1 MSKSKRAPVNVAPPK
16 GPAMPPEVP
25 EVLPPDGWVKRSPLG
40 FLGYAGG
47 DLARLGDVLVW
58 MERTKGLPR
67 AVAVR
72 ELVRDMP
79 EDVMASLYYISR
91 ADEFGGERYAD
102 LMPPDSTFSGL
113 GSLPSPPWRSEQEH
127 QTALEAV
134 RLARNPNAK
143 TGRAALAEC
152 LKRWATAP
160 VMEQTDPV
168 NNPTHHVAR
177 LAVPMAKAYQWWG
190 YGQLAAP
197 AGADTEADSEPDV
210 STWEKVVAFNSDRPG
225 VWPDEACKT
234 AAREEKRRKDRLETG
249 VRIAMGA
256 ELVNPDPKRKGLTAK
271 TIGEIVKRGEKLI
284 AKEQAEAEAAK
295 AEAEKARTLENRR
308 NSGGF

>member
-1 MSKSKRAPVNVAPPK
+1 MSKPKRAPGNVAPQK
-16 GPAMPPEVP
+16 GQAMPPKVP
-25 EVLPPDGWVKRSPLG
+25 VVLPPDGWVKRSPLG
-40 FLGYAGG
+40 FLGYADG

-58 MERTKGLPR
+58 MEHTKGLPR
-67 AVAVR
+67 AVSVR
-72 ELVRDMP
+72 ELVRAMP

-113 GSLPSPPWRSEQEH
+113 GSLPSPAWRSEQEH

-168 NNPTHHVAR
+168 NNPASHASR
-177 LAVPMAKAYQWWG
+177 LAVPMRLAFRWWG
-190 YGQLAAP
+190 YGQLAAQQAAP
-197 AGADTEADSEPDV
+197 AGGVACEWTGERLWRRLEELMNDRHGKHMQRLVDETGINDREIRRRVAPYRPADTKKAGAIGAMAH
-210 STWEKVVAFNSDRPG
+210 TVVKDG
-225 VWPDEACKT
+225 TKT
-234 AAREEKRRKDRLETG
+234 RR
-249 VRIAMGA
+249 
-256 ELVNPDPKRKGLTAK
+256 
-271 TIGEIVKRGEKLI
+271 
-284 AKEQAEAEAAK
+284 
-295 AEAEKARTLENRR
+295 
-308 NSGGF
+308 